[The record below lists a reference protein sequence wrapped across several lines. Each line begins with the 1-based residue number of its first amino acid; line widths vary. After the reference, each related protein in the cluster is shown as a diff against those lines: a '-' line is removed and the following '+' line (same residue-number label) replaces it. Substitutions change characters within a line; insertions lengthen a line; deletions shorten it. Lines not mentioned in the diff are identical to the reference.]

1 MTIAFWPCFFAIGC
15 PLWIIAGIFTWYMS
29 SESLGWGNA
38 FGYPGMRLWEAFS
51 MWAIFATVLSSI
63 AYSLTWLAVLF
74 SNFHLEIHHG

>member
-51 MWAIFATVLSSI
+51 M
-63 AYSLTWLAVLF
+63 
-74 SNFHLEIHHG
+74 